1 LKERYKILKMQVR
14 LRYNSKHNSGEKPWK
29 LTIDGAT
36 LLVDNVR
43 FNCPTKGFIE
53 DIPGIGIK
61 TQIGCDA
68 QRITMENE
76 MVTIE

>member
-1 LKERYKILKMQVR
+1 MQVR
-14 LRYNSKHNSGEKPWK
+14 LRYNSKHSLGEKPWK

-43 FNCPTKGFIE
+43 FNCPTQGFTE
-53 DIPGIGIK
+53 EIPEIGIK

-68 QRITMENE
+68 QRITIENE

>member
-1 LKERYKILKMQVR
+1 MQVR
-14 LRYNSKHNSGEKPWK
+14 IRYNSKHNLGEKPWK

-43 FNCPTKGFIE
+43 FNCPTQGFTE
-53 DIPGIGIK
+53 DIPEIGIK

-68 QRITMENE
+68 QRITIENE

>member
-1 LKERYKILKMQVR
+1 MQVR
-14 LRYNSKHNSGEKPWK
+14 LRYNSKHSLGEKPWK

-43 FNCPTKGFIE
+43 FNCPTQGFIE
-53 DIPGIGIK
+53 DIPEIGIK
-61 TQIGCDA
+61 GQIGCEA

-76 MVTIE
+76 MITIE

>member
-1 LKERYKILKMQVR
+1 MQVR
-14 LRYNSKHNSGEKPWK
+14 IRYNSKHNLGEKPWK

-43 FNCPTKGFIE
+43 FNCPTQGFTEEIQ
-53 DIPGIGIK
+53 GIGIK

-68 QRITMENE
+68 QRITIENE